1 METSRLSR
9 LPLFVATM
17 VAVSIARTVV
27 AQGPPPPPPLQ
38 PLAAPVAPAGNPI
51 TTDKTQLGKALF
63 WDEQLSSTRTVA
75 CGTCHQP
82 VAGGSDPRSTPT
94 TLHPGPNGTFGNAD
108 DIVGSPG
115 VIATN
120 AAGLQQL
127 ADFFGI
133 AQQVTGRYSPSAINS
148 AYPPELF
155 WDGRA
160 TGTFTDPVS
169 GQVVLATGAALESQA
184 AGPPA
189 SSVEMAHAGR
199 DWTAVASRL
208 EHALPLALSPAVPAD
223 LTTWIAGRSYSELFQ
238 SAFGSAGVTPSRII
252 MAIATYER
260 SLVSNQAP
268 IDAFIAGTPGALTA
282 QEQQGLNLFRTNGCV
297 GCHAGNRFT
306 DDAFHYIGVRPQGED
321 LGRSVVTGVN
331 GNRGQFKTPTLRNV
345 ALRGEFM
352 HNGRLETLED
362 VVEFYDR
369 GGDFDAPNKP
379 PVIQPLGL
387 TDTEKAALVAF
398 LGRPLTDPR
407 VAAES
412 GPFSRPALSAGS
424 VHTPE
429 VFDDAVEDEVGNLPL
444 MTAIEPSLS
453 GSANFTVGLSRVP
466 VGQPVWLVIDD
477 EPMVPGGGVPAEGSV
492 KYRFRLDASGGTS
505 WDTSLGT
512 DHSGFASVAVAI
524 PGGEAL
530 DGVTLFGRWFV
541 DGEAG
546 LGESASFEATVFG
559 ETAGLLSAPT
569 GLVATRDLLNDT
581 VKLSWNDVPEASRF
595 DVYRS
600 STDDFVDAVLIT
612 SLVNDNYN
620 DDEGNLAEGDYYWVV
635 SVNADEASAPS
646 AVVKADGLS
655 LDGFTINAS
664 DGGSYDEV
672 VLSWQQAFPLAAYR
686 VLRGVSPDPA
696 SMSPLVETTGT
707 NFNDIDTTPLRT
719 YFYQVELFDDGGEL
733 LGRSLVESGYR
744 RLRAPTGV
752 GATNALYQDRIEITW
767 DAVVGAESYLV
778 FRKVGT
784 AEATLVVTVTG
795 TSGVDTGA
803 PAGEPVQYYVQSAT
817 AYGNG
822 EVSETKTG
830 RRNISNPEGLTVSL
844 GSNPGELMLA
854 WEASEGAE
862 GFFIFRSGTADFNDA
877 EEVGSTDT
885 TGFVDTTAELGASYH
900 YWVIAADDGG
910 SDPGVGDPVAGVS
923 GSAVADLLVEAENG
937 SYLGDGVVNLSASG
951 QTRVAKIR
959 RWDRFTVGIHAQN
972 DGTLSDGMNYAGIGK
987 NNCVRISCF
996 RTAPTSENLTAALK
1010 VGLAGSGDLAFG
1022 ASESLEIRLQ
1032 PERGATA
1039 KKKKRYRLSYYLRST
1054 SGLLPSAAD
1063 VVKLNV
1069 TAK

>member
-1 METSRLSR
+1 
-9 LPLFVATM
+9 M
-17 VAVSIARTVV
+17 VAVSITRTVI

-82 VAGGSDPRSTPT
+82 VAGGSDPRSTPA

-115 VIATN
+115 VIATS

-133 AQQVTGRYSPSAINS
+133 AEQVTGRYSPSAINS
-148 AYPPELF
+148 AYPSSLF

-169 GQVVLATGAALESQA
+169 GEVVLPTGAALESQA
-184 AGPPA
+184 AGPPT

-208 EHALPLALSPAVPAD
+208 EHAMPLVLSPSVPAD

-345 ALRGEFM
+345 ALRGEYM

-362 VVEFYDR
+362 VVEFYNR

-407 VAAES
+407 VAAET

-429 VFDDAVEDEVGNLPL
+429 IFGEIVEDEVGNLPL
-444 MTAIEPSLS
+444 MTAIEPPLA

-466 VGQPVWLVIDD
+466 VGRQVWLVIDD
-477 EPMVPGGGVPAEGSV
+477 EPILPGVGLPVEGSV
-492 KYRFRLDASGGTS
+492 KYRYRLETSGGTG
-505 WDTSLGT
+505 WDAALGT
-512 DHSGFASVAVAI
+512 AHSGFASVAVAI

-541 DGEAG
+541 DGAAG
-546 LGESASFEATVFG
+546 LGESASFEATIFG
-559 ETAGLLSAPT
+559 ETAGLLPAPT
-569 GLVATRDLLNDT
+569 GLLAKRDLLNQS
-581 VKLSWNDVPEASRF
+581 VRLSWNPVAGATRY

-600 STDDFVDAVLIT
+600 ATADFVEAVLVT
-612 SLVNDNYN
+612 SRTVTNYSG
-620 DDEGNLAEGDYYWVV
+620 DEGNLEVGDHYWIVA
-635 SVNADEASAPS
+635 VNADEASVPS
-646 AVVKADGLS
+646 SVAKADGLS
-655 LDGFTINAS
+655 WDGFTINAS
-664 DGGSYDEV
+664 DGGSHDGI
-672 VLSWQQAFPLAAYR
+672 VLSWAQEIPSATFR
-686 VLRGVSPDPA
+686 VRRGVTADPA
-696 SMSPLVETTGT
+696 AMVTLTDTGAT
-707 NFNDIDTTPLRT
+707 GHNDTEVTPLRV
-719 YFYQVELFDDGGEL
+719 YYYQVELFDGEGVL
-733 LGRSLVESGYR
+733 LGSSLVDSGYR
-744 RLRAPTGV
+744 ELAAPGGLSASDSFFDNRIV
-752 GATNALYQDRIEITW
+752 LSWNA
-767 DAVVGAESYLV
+767 VSGAESYRIY
-778 FRKVGT
+778 RKVGEGEFALWKT
-784 AEATLVVTVTG
+784 IAETSTDDTESPPGVSVQYQVQSLNSHGAGDVSATEEGRRLVV
-795 TSGVDTGA
+795 
-803 PAGEPVQYYVQSAT
+803 
-817 AYGNG
+817 
-822 EVSETKTG
+822 
-830 RRNISNPEGLTVSL
+830 NPDGLTISL
-844 GSNPGELMLA
+844 GAALGELVLT
-854 WEASEGAE
+854 WTASEGADSYV
-862 GFFIFRSGTADFNDA
+862 IYRGTTSDSDDA
-877 EEVGSTDT
+877 VAIGTSDATA
-885 TGFVDTTAELGASYH
+885 FHDTTAEPGVSYH
-900 YWVIAADDGG
+900 YWIAAVDEGFENEFGG
-910 SDPGVGDPVAGVS
+910 ISAEGTA
-923 GSAVADLLVEAENG
+923 GSASADLLIEAGDG
-937 SYLGDGVVNLSASG
+937 SYAGDGVVNLSASG
-951 QTRVAKIR
+951 QTRVAKIG
-959 RWDRFTVGIHAQN
+959 RWDRITVGIRSQN
-972 DGTLSDGMNYAGIGK
+972 DGTLSDGMSYAGIGK

-1010 VGLAGSGDLAFG
+1010 VGLAGSGDLESG

-1032 PERGATA
+1032 PERDATA
-1039 KKKKRYRLSYYLRST
+1039 KKKKRYKLSYYLRST
-1054 SGLLPSAAD
+1054 SGLLPSAVD